1 MKMHSLRRQVI
12 AGILSVELLCAA
24 IFAGVSLFHEWRLH
38 MRTLDIMIQGRS
50 DSLLG
55 SIQDA
60 EDADDDVTIDPAE
73 LVIPQQD
80 VYAVYAGDGRLI
92 GSSPGAPG
100 ELTARRGEGITS
112 REVQGHAYRTLERK
126 GMRLIDRP
134 ETDGAGI
141 QRPVTIVY
149 AVSTRHVWHEVREAA
164 SFYVGASAL
173 LLLVTS
179 FVIIILLRKALSPIQ
194 DLSAE
199 ASSISL
205 SSLSFRAPPSAMHM
219 TELRPLA
226 ETLAAMIDGLKD
238 SVDKQN
244 RFLGD
249 AAHELKTA
257 VSIVQSSIQLL
268 LMRNRTAT
276 EYASGLN
283 AVLSDN
289 LRVNE
294 LVNRM
299 LDAAR
304 FAEGKTEKA
313 VDANRAA
320 DLVEVSKQVLQRL
333 QPILQA
339 QELSVEMQGD
349 LPAMVRSSYDDVD
362 VLVSN
367 LLINAAQ
374 HSHEGSLIALEI
386 ESIDGFAVLTVQ
398 DHGYGISPEALPYV
412 FERFYREDASRSRE
426 TGGAG
431 LGLSICKA
439 IVEAASGTIEIES
452 IVGTGTVVRVKL
464 PSASAF
470 SVA

>member
-1 MKMHSLRRQVI
+1 MRMHSLRRQVI
-12 AGILSVELLCAA
+12 VGILSVELLCAGA
-24 IFAGVSLFHEWRLH
+24 FAGASLFHEWRLH

-60 EDADDDVTIDPAE
+60 EDPDDNVVIDPAE
-73 LVIPQQD
+73 LVIPRED

-92 GSSPGAPG
+92 GSTPGAPA
-100 ELTARRGEGITS
+100 ELTARRGEGVTS
-112 REVQGHAYRTLERK
+112 RDVHGHYYRTLERK
-126 GMRLIDRP
+126 GMRVIDRP
-134 ETDGAGI
+134 ETGGAGI
-141 QRPVTIVY
+141 QRPVTIIYSVP
-149 AVSTRHVWHEVREAA
+149 TRHVWHEVREAA
-164 SFYVGASAL
+164 SFYMGASAL
-173 LLLVTS
+173 LLLFTS
-179 FVIIILLRKALSPIQ
+179 LVIIILLRRALSPIQ
-194 DLSAE
+194 KLSAE

-205 SSLSFRAPPSAMHM
+205 NSLSFRAPSSALRM

-226 ETLAAMIDGLKD
+226 ETLSRVIDGLKR
-238 SVDKQN
+238 SVDLQK

-257 VSIVQSSIQLL
+257 VSIVHSSIQLL
-268 LMRNRTAT
+268 LMRNRNAS
-276 EYASGLN
+276 EYASGLE
-283 AVLSDN
+283 AVLCDN

-313 VDANRAA
+313 VDPNHAA
-320 DLVEVSKQVLQRL
+320 DLVEVSRHVLHRL

-339 QELSVEMQGD
+339 QKIRVEMQGE
-349 LPAMVRSSYDDVD
+349 LQAPVQSSADDVD

-374 HSHEGSLIALEI
+374 HSREGSLIALEI
-386 ESIDGFAVLTVQ
+386 ESMDGFALLIVQ
-398 DHGYGISPEALPYV
+398 DHGYGISPEALPHV

-439 IVEAASGTIEIES
+439 IVEAVSGTIEIES
-452 IVGTGTVVRVKL
+452 IVGLGTTVRVKL
-464 PSASAF
+464 PTASAF
-470 SVA
+470 SLA

>member
-12 AGILSVELLCAA
+12 IGILSIELLCAA

-60 EDADDDVTIDPAE
+60 EDPDDNVIIDPAE
-73 LVIPQQD
+73 LVIPRED

-92 GSSPGAPG
+92 GSTAGAPA

-112 REVQGHAYRTLERK
+112 REVHGHSYRTLERK
-126 GMRLIDRP
+126 GMRVIDRP
-134 ETDGAGI
+134 ETGGAGI
-141 QRPVTIVY
+141 QRPVTIIY
-149 AVSTRHVWHEVREAA
+149 SVSTRHVWHEVREAA

-173 LLLVTS
+173 LLLITS
-179 FVIIILLRKALSPIQ
+179 FVIIVMLRRFLSPIQ
-194 DLSAE
+194 DLSVE

-205 SSLSFRAPPSAMHM
+205 SSLSFRAPPSALRM

-226 ETLAAMIDGLKD
+226 ETLSAVIDRLKH
-238 SVDKQN
+238 SVDQQN

-257 VSIVQSSIQLL
+257 VSIVHSSIQLL
-268 LMRNRTAT
+268 LMRSRNAA
-276 EYASGLN
+276 EYAFGLEG
-283 AVLSDN
+283 VLSDN

-299 LDAAR
+299 LEAAR

-313 VDANRAA
+313 ADPNRAA
-320 DLVEVSKQVLQRL
+320 DLVEVSKQVLRRV

-339 QELSVEMQGD
+339 QKLRVEMQGN
-349 LPAMVRSSYDDVD
+349 LQATVRSSADEID
-362 VLVSN
+362 VLISN
-367 LLINAAQ
+367 LLINATQ
-374 HSHEGSLIALEI
+374 HSREGSLIALEV
-386 ESIDGFAVLTVQ
+386 ESMDGFAQLTVQ
-398 DHGYGISPEALPYV
+398 DHGYGISPEALPHV
-412 FERFYREDASRSRE
+412 FERFYREDVSRSRE

-452 IVGTGTVVRVKL
+452 TVGSGTTVRVKL
-464 PSASAF
+464 PSAIAF